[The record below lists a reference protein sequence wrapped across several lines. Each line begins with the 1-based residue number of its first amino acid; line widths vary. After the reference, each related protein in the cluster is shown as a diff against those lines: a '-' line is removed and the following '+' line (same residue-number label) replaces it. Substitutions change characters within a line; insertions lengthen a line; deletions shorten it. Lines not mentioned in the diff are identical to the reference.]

1 MMSSPTSD
9 DGQGLR
15 EARFE
20 VRGRVQGVGFRWW
33 TKTQALRLG
42 ITGTVRNR
50 EDGAVEV
57 TARGQEDSLH
67 RFREILRRGAPAS
80 EVLSL
85 DESPARDV
93 SRSGFDIIH

>member
-1 MMSSPTSD
+1 MTSATSE
-9 DGQGLR
+9 DGQHLQ
-15 EARFE
+15 EIRFE

-57 TARGQEDSLH
+57 NARGEEDSLR
-67 RFREILRRGAPAS
+67 RFREVLRRGAPAS

-85 DESPARDV
+85 DESPARGV
-93 SRSGFDIIH
+93 SRSGFDIVH